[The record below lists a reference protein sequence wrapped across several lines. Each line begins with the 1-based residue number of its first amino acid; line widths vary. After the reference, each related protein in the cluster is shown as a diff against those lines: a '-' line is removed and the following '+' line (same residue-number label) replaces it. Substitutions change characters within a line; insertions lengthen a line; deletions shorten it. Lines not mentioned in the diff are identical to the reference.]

1 MATNGMPAAFVAGG
15 EFPFPMVQSGAGVGA
30 VSIAF
35 REFGIDKTQNF
46 RTIDATFD
54 EGGLYFRITPDNTTP
69 AIDGILARQPDG
81 VHRGYVLT
89 NTSCGAVYLWWEA
102 TVR

>member
-1 MATNGMPAAFVAGG
+1 MRPTAASTTIIEIAKRGACSNASETWQLSRAG
-15 EFPFPMVQSGAGVGA
+15 
-30 VSIAF
+30 I
-35 REFGIDKTQNF
+35 FGIDKTQNF

-54 EGGLYFRITPDNTTP
+54 EGGLYFRITSDNTTP